1 MLESNSEADMTERDF
16 LILKYLSEFQNITKT
31 AEALFISQP
40 ALTARIKQLE
50 LELDTKLI
58 QNLVEKDLCEG
69 A

>member
-31 AEALFISQP
+31 AEALFIYQP